1 VKSCPALLLCLLS
14 AFVTPAR
21 AENDAAAA
29 PAPAPEWEFSLTTF
43 LWATSLEGTL
53 NTEDV
58 SADIDVAFSDI
69 WNALDVG
76 VLANL
81 EARRGK
87 LSITSNLIY
96 LKLSADAENPV
107 NSLLPAAPPGSF
119 GVRSVIQTGIFELR
133 PAWEVLSLPVFGA
146 GDARRVALDLGP
158 QARVFWLDQHLSV
171 KLEPGAPLGPFSQ
184 RFDGSTDWVDFLVA
198 GRVRAQLTGKLGFVL
213 FGDYGGFD
221 IGSSSHRTWSLGGFF
236 SYPLGERWALAGG
249 WRTLEIDR
257 GSVDLEMAGPL
268 VGAVYRF

>member
-1 VKSCPALLLCLLS
+1 VSSRPALLLCLLS
-14 AFVTPAR
+14 SFATPAR

-29 PAPAPEWEFSLTTF
+29 PATAPEWEFSLTTY
-43 LWATSLEGTL
+43 LWATSLDGTL
-53 NTEDV
+53 DAEDT
-58 SADIDVAFSDI
+58 SADIDVSFSDI
-69 WNALDVG
+69 WDELDVG
-76 VLANL
+76 VLAII

-119 GVRSVIQTGIFELR
+119 GVRSVIQSGIFELR

-146 GDARRVALDLGP
+146 DDARRVAFDLGP
-158 QARVFWLDQHLSV
+158 AARVLWLDQHLSV
-171 KLEPGAPLGPFSQ
+171 KLEPGAPLGPFAR
-184 RFDGSTDWVDFLVA
+184 RFDESVDWVDFLVA
-198 GRVRAQLTGKLGFVL
+198 GRVRVQLSEKLALVV

-236 SYPLGERWALAGG
+236 SYPLGEHWALAGG

-257 GSVDLEMAGPL
+257 GRVNLEMAGPL